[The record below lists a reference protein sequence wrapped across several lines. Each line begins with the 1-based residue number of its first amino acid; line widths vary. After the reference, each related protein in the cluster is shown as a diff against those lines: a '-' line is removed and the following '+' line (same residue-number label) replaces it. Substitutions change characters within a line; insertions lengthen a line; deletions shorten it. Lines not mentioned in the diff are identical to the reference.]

1 MRAERKF
8 SVQRL
13 AAAALVGL
21 FAFVSVAQAQQRDLE
36 PAVKATFLMRFAA
49 FVRWP
54 PSSFTDAEA
63 PVVICVAGD
72 GALASLVETAARG
85 ERVGARAIAVRRYG
99 APQDVEGCHILYA
112 GGAPGQSVAQLL
124 EQVRNNPV
132 LTVTDQR
139 RSGVR
144 GMIHF
149 AIENDRV
156 RFHINRDAAD
166 AVGLEVN
173 ARLLSVALSVRSR
186 RSS

>member
-1 MRAERKF
+1 MRAERKS
-8 SVQRL
+8 SVRKL
-13 AAAALVGL
+13 AAAALLGV
-21 FAFVSVAQAQQRDLE
+21 FALVSAAHAQQRDLE
-36 PAVKATFLMRFAA
+36 PAVKATFLTRFAA

-54 PSSFTDAEA
+54 PGSFTDAQA

-72 GALASLVETAARG
+72 AVLASLVESAASG
-85 ERVGARAIAVRRYG
+85 ERVGARAIVVRRYG
-99 APQDVEGCHILYA
+99 APQDSAGCHILYA
-112 GGAPGQSVAQLL
+112 GGAPGQSVPQLL
-124 EQVRNNPV
+124 EQVRNDPV

-139 RSGVR
+139 RSRVR

-156 RFHINRDAAD
+156 RFHVDRDAAD